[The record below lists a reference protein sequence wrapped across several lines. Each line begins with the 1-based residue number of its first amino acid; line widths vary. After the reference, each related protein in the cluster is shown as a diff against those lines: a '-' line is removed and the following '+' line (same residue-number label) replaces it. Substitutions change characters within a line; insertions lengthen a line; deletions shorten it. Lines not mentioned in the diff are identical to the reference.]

1 MNSNTEYTYLLSEFN
16 AKYNRAITH
25 FSDNNTEQLNNLK
38 HFLTDRTLYQ
48 TANLKNLFLFIWAL
62 NYYKINEH
70 GEVLSTSTLTTAE
83 ANNLFYQIQKI
94 TNIYC

>member
-1 MNSNTEYTYLLSEFN
+1 MNTTEYVYTQSEFN
-16 AKYNRAITH
+16 VKYNRAITQ

-70 GEVLSTSTLTTAE
+70 GEVLSTSTLTTKE
-83 ANNLFYQIQKI
+83 ANNLFYQIEKI
-94 TNIYC
+94 TNTFC